1 MLSALQFFTPQMRP
15 NLKALSKCVQ
25 MLCDS
30 VIFTS
35 VVSKYRFFYIPPIK
49 INCFKGSV
57 IYCCSLAH
65 DTKELI
71 PLGFVAIG
79 CYITII
85 NIAFFSEVN
94 HSIHGGQKE
103 RREPHIF
110 SSSFIITADTRALLR
125 QWERDGVM
133 THIQGK
139 VMVCNWSQLHTEKV
153 E

>member
-1 MLSALQFFTPQMRP
+1 MLSAQFFTPQMRP

-35 VVSKYRFFYIPPIK
+35 VVSKYGFFLHTPIK

-65 DTKELI
+65 YKGTDSFGICSHRL
-71 PLGFVAIG
+71 PYNNNQY
-79 CYITII
+79 C
-85 NIAFFSEVN
+85 FFSEVN

-103 RREPHIF
+103 RRVPHIF
-110 SSSFIITADTRALLR
+110 SSSFIITADTLALLR
-125 QWERDGVM
+125 QWERDGVT

-139 VMVCNWSQLHTEKV
+139 VTVCNWSQLHTEKV

>member
-85 NIAFFSEVN
+85 NIAFFQR
-94 HSIHGGQKE
+94 SITVFTEAKKWEESLTYFPLHLLLLLTFVLYWDNEREMVSWPIYRERWWSVIEANSTQK
-103 RREPHIF
+103 R
-110 SSSFIITADTRALLR
+110 
-125 QWERDGVM
+125 
-133 THIQGK
+133 
-139 VMVCNWSQLHTEKV
+139 
-153 E
+153 